1 MNADKLNVLKK
12 NLQEVQLRLLQQVNS
27 ELDSIS
33 DVRRSA
39 AGADEVEADDDLN
52 MQLAQLNG
60 NGLKSIDE
68 ALVRLKNGEF
78 GICEG
83 CEKEIPFARLEV
95 LPWTTRCLKCQARVE
110 SRQRFHGDES
120 DWKKVSDDLED

>member
-1 MNADKLNVLKK
+1 MNAEKLDKIKK
-12 NLQEVQLRLLQQVNS
+12 NLQEVQLRLLRQVNS
-27 ELDSIS
+27 ELNAVS
-33 DVRRSA
+33 SA
-39 AGADEVEADDDLN
+39 IGADEVEVDDDLN

-68 ALVRLKNGEF
+68 ALIRIKSGSY

-95 LPWTTRCLKCQARVE
+95 LPWTTRCLKCQTRVE
-110 SRQRFHGDES
+110 SRQRFDS
-120 DWKKVSDDLED
+120 DDSDHWKKVKDEDSEE

>member
-1 MNADKLNVLKK
+1 MNADKIERIKK

-27 ELDSIS
+27 ELETVS
-33 DVRRSA
+33 SA
-39 AGADEVEADDDLN
+39 IGADEVEVDDDLN

-68 ALVRLKNGEF
+68 ALIRIKSGSYGV
-78 GICEG
+78 CEG

-95 LPWTTRCLKCQARVE
+95 LPWTTRCLKCQVRVE
-110 SRQRFHGDES
+110 SRQRFNGD
-120 DWKKVSDDLED
+120 DDDHWKIVKDEDSED

>member
-1 MNADKLNVLKK
+1 MNAEKLDRIKK

-27 ELDSIS
+27 ELEAVS
-33 DVRRSA
+33 SA
-39 AGADEVEADDDLN
+39 IGADEVEVDDDLN

-68 ALVRLKNGEF
+68 ALIRIKSGSYGV
-78 GICEG
+78 CEG

-110 SRQRFHGDES
+110 SRQRFHEDDS
-120 DWKKVSDDLED
+120 DHWKKVKDEDSEE